1 MTRELDALSDT
12 ELIVRAREGDS
23 PAYGVLWKRHWH
35 AARGMAASITGRFEP
50 DDLASEAFARILKA
64 VEKGSGPR
72 SGFRSYLA
80 TTIRNVAIDWSR
92 RKTTPNIEDPDSV
105 EDWTYSEVTA
115 LNRIDRQTI
124 TQAFYAL
131 PDSWQ
136 EVLWYTEV
144 EDMAPRDVAPLLGLT
159 PNAVSALAFRA
170 REGLRQAWITAHL
183 AESNSTDPAH
193 AWTLNKLGSFV
204 RDKLSPAERRKV
216 KQHLAA
222 CPACSDAAAEADD
235 LGYRL
240 ALGILP
246 LFLGIAGAAAYSAWT
261 SDSGGAAVAATRP
274 HPSAGIRHATRL
286 RHFLSVGAGGGN
298 IGMVAAATTMVLAA
312 ALTTGAVM
320 APPESPV
327 AASTSASVAPS
338 SGPEHASGAG
348 PNEADHPSRPSPR
361 PAPGTLPTV
370 PLPTGAGSAVAPPAA
385 NVPAS
390 ASSSGEPTADA
401 PAAGGPAAD
410 EPAADEPAVDEPT
423 VDEPTVDVPTDD
435 PVIDESAGPGAGQ
448 NEDGTAGHPG
458 LEAAPRGCEAA
469 LRSVPS
475 SDTLLAYALD
485 DPEGST
491 VATDL
496 VHGGTAK
503 YAGSPS
509 EARWSLTDSAYR
521 PATDVFSI
529 QIWFT
534 TAVGGGRLLGFSS
547 SPGGPSL
554 FHDRQLFLTD
564 DGRLVFG
571 VFPEAVH
578 TIESSRSYSDGRW
591 HQATATLSN
600 DGMALYVDGELVARD
615 ATVTHGE
622 DFAGFWRVGYDSL
635 ADWGAGTPSRYQFTG
650 SVAYAAVYG
659 TALSPDQI
667 RSQWSL
673 CGG

>member
-12 ELIVRAREGDS
+12 ELIVRARKGDS
-23 PAYGVLWKRHWH
+23 HAYGVLWKRHWP

-124 TQAFYAL
+124 ARAFYAL

-193 AWTLNKLGSFV
+193 AWTLNKLGSYV

-235 LGYRL
+235 VGYRL

-261 SDSGGAAVAATRP
+261 MTSDPGGAAVAATLP
-274 HPSAGIRHATRL
+274 DPAAGIRHVARL
-286 RHFLSVGAGGGN
+286 RHFLSAGTGGSN
-298 IGMVAAATTMVLAA
+298 IGMVATATTMVVAA
-312 ALTTGAVM
+312 ALTAGAVM

-327 AASTSASVAPS
+327 AASASAGVTPS
-338 SGPEHASGAG
+338 SGPEHTSGAG
-348 PNEADHPSRPSPR
+348 RNEAELPSQPGPL
-361 PAPGTLPTV
+361 PAPGILPTV
-370 PLPTGAGSAVAPPAA
+370 PLPTDAGSAVAPPAA
-385 NVPAS
+385 SVPAS
-390 ASSSGEPTADA
+390 ASSS
-401 PAAGGPAAD
+401 AGGPAA
-410 EPAADEPAVDEPT
+410 EPT
-423 VDEPTVDVPTDD
+423 VAEPAPTEPTVTEPAPTE
-435 PVIDESAGPGAGQ
+435 PTIAEPSPTEPAGPGTGQ
-448 NEDGTAGHPG
+448 NEDGTTGGPG
-458 LEAAPRGCEAA
+458 REAAPGGCEAA

-475 SDTLLAYALD
+475 ADTLLAYALD
-485 DPEGST
+485 DPEGSM

-496 VHGGTAK
+496 AHGGTAQ
-503 YAGSPS
+503 YDGFPGEAG
-509 EARWSLTDSAYR
+509 WSLTDSTRR

-534 TAVGGGRLLGFSS
+534 TTVGGGRLLGFSS

-554 FHDRQLFLTD
+554 YHDRQLFLTD

-578 TIESSRSYSDGRW
+578 TVESSRSYSDGRW

-615 ATVTHGE
+615 STVTHGE
-622 DFAGFWRVGYDSL
+622 DFGGFWRIGYDSL
-635 ADWGAGTPSRYQFTG
+635 ANWGPGTPSRYQFTG
-650 SVAYAAVYG
+650 SLAYAAVYG
-659 TALSPDQI
+659 TALSADQI

>member
-72 SGFRSYLA
+72 SGFRAYLA

-124 TQAFYAL
+124 AQAFYAL

-183 AESNSTDPAH
+183 AESKSTDPAH

-246 LFLGIAGAAAYSAWT
+246 LFLGIAGAAAYSAWM
-261 SDSGGAAVAATRP
+261 SDSGGAAVAATLADP
-274 HPSAGIRHATRL
+274 GAGIRHVMRL
-286 RHFLSVGAGGGN
+286 RHFLSAGMGGGN
-298 IGMVAAATTMVLAA
+298 IGMVVVASTVVLAA
-312 ALTTGAVM
+312 TLTTGAVM
-320 APPESPV
+320 APPEAPV
-327 AASTSASVAPS
+327 AASTSAGAVPS
-338 SGPEHASGAG
+338 TAPEHASGAG
-348 PNEADHPSRPSPR
+348 PDEAEHPSRPSPP
-361 PAPGTLPTV
+361 PARGVLPTV
-370 PLPTGAGSAVAPPAA
+370 PVPTGAGSAVGPPAA
-385 NVPAS
+385 SVPAS
-390 ASSSGEPTADA
+390 ESSSEEPTADA
-401 PAAGGPAAD
+401 PAADGPAVDAPSVD
-410 EPAADEPAVDEPT
+410 VPAVDEPAVDEP
-423 VDEPTVDVPTDD
+423 
-435 PVIDESAGPGAGQ
+435 AGPGAGQ
-448 NEDGTAGHPG
+448 SEDGAAVDPA
-458 LEAAPRGCEAA
+458 LDVAPRGCEAA
-469 LRSVPS
+469 LRSVPA

-485 DPEGST
+485 DPDGST
-491 VATDL
+491 PAMDL
-496 VHGGTAK
+496 VHGGTAL
-503 YAGSPS
+503 YDGVPDAAG
-509 EARWSLTDSAYR
+509 WSLTDSTYR

-554 FHDRQLFLTD
+554 YHDRQLFLTD

-571 VFPEAVH
+571 VYPEAVH
-578 TIESSRSYSDGRW
+578 TVESNQSYSDGHW
-591 HQATATLSN
+591 HQATATLSK
-600 DGMALYVDGELVARD
+600 DGMALYVDGELVAND
-615 ATVTHGE
+615 ATVTHAE

-635 ADWGAGTPSRYQFTG
+635 ASWGPGTPSRHQFTG
-650 SVAYAAVYG
+650 SLAYAAVYS
-659 TALSPDQI
+659 TALSADQI

>member
-64 VEKGSGPR
+64 VEKGRGPR

-183 AESNSTDPAH
+183 AESKSTDPAH

-246 LFLGIAGAAAYSAWT
+246 LFLGIAGAAAYSAWM
-261 SDSGGAAVAATRP
+261 SDSGGAAVAATLP
-274 HPSAGIRHATRL
+274 DSAAGIRHATRL
-286 RHFLSVGAGGGN
+286 RHFLSAGAGGGN

-320 APPESPV
+320 APAESPV
-327 AASTSASVAPS
+327 AASTSAGVAAS
-338 SGPEHASGAG
+338 SGPEHASGAAR
-348 PNEADHPSRPSPR
+348 NEAEHHSRPSP
-361 PAPGTLPTV
+361 PPTIGVLPTV
-370 PLPTGAGSAVAPPAA
+370 PLPTGAGSAVAPPVA
-385 NVPAS
+385 NVRAS
-390 ASSSGEPTADA
+390 ESSSGEPTADA
-401 PAAGGPAAD
+401 PADGG
-410 EPAADEPAVDEPT
+410 PAVDEPT
-423 VDEPTVDVPTDD
+423 VDQPAVDE
-435 PVIDESAGPGAGQ
+435 PVIDESAGPGSGQ
-448 NEDGTAGHPG
+448 NEDGTAADPG
-458 LEAAPRGCEAA
+458 REVAPHGCEAA

-496 VHGGTAK
+496 VHGGTAQ
-503 YAGSPS
+503 YDGSPG
-509 EARWSLTDSAYR
+509 EAGWSLTDSAYR

-534 TAVGGGRLLGFSS
+534 NTVGGGRLLGFSS

-578 TIESSRSYSDGRW
+578 TVESSRSYSDGSW

-635 ADWGAGTPSRYQFTG
+635 ANWGPGTPSRYQFTG
-650 SVAYAAVYG
+650 SLAYAAVYG
-659 TALSPDQI
+659 TALSADQI